1 MIQLKYGYDLSTD
14 IIGKWKSKAETAVT
28 SGMIVDLDADGDLAV
43 ASALGY
49 FLLQDVTTDGPSF
62 NEREL
67 GVWQWDIKAGS
78 PAAVAPA
85 IKGGV
90 IWTDNMTGATKPVA
104 GDEVEAATGGV
115 LQKKA
120 SGTAVGKVLSVP
132 ATGVYEIILY

>member
-1 MIQLKYGYDLSTD
+1 MIQLKYGYDFKTD
-14 IIGKWKSKAETAVT
+14 IIGKWKSKDATAVAA
-28 SGMIVDLDADGDLAV
+28 GKIVDLDTNGDLAV

-67 GVWQWDIKAGS
+67 GVWQWDVKAGS

-85 IKGGV
+85 KKGAV
-90 IWTDNMTGATKPVA
+90 IWIDNMAGTAPVA

-115 LQKKA
+115 LQKK
-120 SGTAVGKVLSVP
+120 STGTAVGKVLSVP